1 LPAGRCCEVSG
12 RGEKTGK
19 DIRSDTSS
27 AEFSVVET
35 VGQLGDRVTGA
46 SEEVEEERGSDI
58 LASGVLNL
66 LEGGSETVLV
76 GAILSVSH
84 HQRLFA

>member
-1 LPAGRCCEVSG
+1 LPAGRCCKVSG
-12 RGEKTGK
+12 SGEKAGK
-19 DIRSDTSS
+19 DIRSNTSS
-27 AEFSVVET
+27 AELSVVKA

-58 LASGVLNL
+58 LPGGVLNL

-76 GAILSVSH
+76 GAILSVSR
-84 HQRLFA
+84 HQSL